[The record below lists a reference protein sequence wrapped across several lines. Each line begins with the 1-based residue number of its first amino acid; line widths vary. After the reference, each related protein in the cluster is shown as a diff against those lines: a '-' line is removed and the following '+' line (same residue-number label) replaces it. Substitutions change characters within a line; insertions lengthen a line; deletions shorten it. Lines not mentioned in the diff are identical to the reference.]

1 MISLFSKAWGRGD
14 NEVSEEVENNPL
26 FHRVVRRERKKRRK
40 KTQRQRESEFSLVSL
55 QGSSSGSKA
64 LPALV
69 WNHCCGRKGSVPTLL
84 IASAHHCYSSFIH
97 QGRAR
102 PCFQQCKH
110 WDWTVQRLPCWILQT
125 LPQPRINRQFSLLS
139 HTNDPRIVNM
149 RGERTTEICNP
160 TSSFYKWGN

>member
-69 WNHCCGRKGSVPTLL
+69 WNHCCGRTGSLPSLL

-97 QGRAR
+97 HGRAR
-102 PCFQQCKH
+102 PCCQQCKH
-110 WDWTVQRLPCWILQT
+110 WDWRAQHLPCWTLQT
-125 LPQPRINRQFSLLS
+125 SPQPRINKDSSLF
-139 HTNDPRIVNM
+139 
-149 RGERTTEICNP
+149 CP
-160 TSSFYKWGN
+160 TQMIPEL